1 LSPLLETPT
10 LVIFDFPARK
20 AGGEEQALALRA
32 LAEDIAA
39 EPDLLWK
46 IWTEDKEAG
55 RSGGIYLF
63 RNRAAAEAYHAKGI
77 RCSDPGELDAKI
89 QEMIDYP
96 GPVIFDCV
104 VAKEENCLPMIPSG
118 KPHNEMILPDFA
130 GDIGNVIDAKG
141 RGLV

>member
-1 LSPLLETPT
+1 

-20 AGGEEQALALRA
+20 AGGEEQAHALRA

-63 RNRAAAEAYHAKGI
+63 RNRAAAEAYHTKHAARLMAVGVTGI
-77 RCSDPGELDAKI
+77 EAVYRSYNAELTAI
-89 QEMIDYP
+89 TR
-96 GPVIFDCV
+96 GPV
-104 VAKEENCLPMIPSG
+104 
-118 KPHNEMILPDFA
+118 
-130 GDIGNVIDAKG
+130 KG
-141 RGLV
+141 G